1 MLTLN
6 LLETRTKTK
15 HLRIYIYII
24 FVNNTIVNRVLIFVV
39 KCYFTVN
46 FVT

>member
-6 LLETRTKTK
+6 LLETRTNKTLT
-15 HLRIYIYII
+15 HIYLYNI
-24 FVNNTIVNRVLIFVV
+24 VNNTIVNRVLIFVV

-46 FVT
+46 FVA